1 MRRGRLIT
9 IEGIDGSGKST
20 LAAALRAEIE
30 RRGGRVQTL
39 REPGGVRLSERIR
52 ALLAEPTLQIGTATE
67 ALLYA
72 AARAELVSARLQPL
86 LQTGTDVLLDR
97 FLDSSL
103 AYQGAGRELG
113 IEQIRAINELAC
125 GGLVPDRTLLLRISP
140 ALARE
145 RMRARGGAP
154 ERLEGERE
162 AFFERV
168 EGAYEAIAKAEPERV
183 RPIDATLA
191 SERVLEQAIAAIEDL
206 LPARQ
211 GR

>member
-1 MRRGRLIT
+1 VTRGRLIT

-20 LAAALRAEIE
+20 LAVALRAEIE
-30 RRGGRVQTL
+30 RRGARVQSL
-39 REPGGVRLSERIR
+39 REPGGVGLSERIR
-52 ALLAEPTLQIGTATE
+52 ALLAEPTLRIGAATE

-72 AARAELVSARLQPL
+72 AARAELVSVGLEPL
-86 LQTGTDVLLDR
+86 LRDGTDVLLDR

-113 IEQIRAINELAC
+113 IEQVRTINELAC
-125 GGLVPDRTLLLRISP
+125 GGLAPDRTLLLQISP
-140 ALARE
+140 ALARR
-145 RMRARGGAP
+145 RMRARGTAP

-168 EGAYEAIAKAEPERV
+168 AAAYEAIAKAEPERV

-191 SERVLEQAIAAIEDL
+191 RERVLEQAIAAIEDL

-211 GR
+211 GA